1 MITLRWRTRWLPSLL
16 GAASMCTLP
25 TLTMAQ
31 ELRWPLKDANA
42 TDLASGAHGRPRTT
56 GQVSDYLTLDAIVHI
71 VLLRANSNAT
81 PDLWVRSVRDAI
93 AHGGAFVPP
102 PAAPESVDER
112 MTPWLEAVVVTKD
125 GRYFSLQLD
134 TNIAHLT
141 GSDVRGYFAYR

>member
-1 MITLRWRTRWLPSLL
+1 MITLRRRMRWLPSLL
-16 GAASMCTLP
+16 GAASMCTLT

-42 TDLASGAHGRPRTT
+42 TDLASEALGRHRTT
-56 GQVSDYLTLDAIVHI
+56 GRVSDYLTPDAIAHI

-102 PAAPESVDER
+102 TAPESVDER
-112 MTPWLEAVVVTKD
+112 MTPWLEAVIVTKD
-125 GRYFSLQLD
+125 GRYFSLELD
-134 TNIAHLT
+134 TNIARLI